1 MDNEQDKILIDWL
14 QQAFENSSEDDKN
27 AQYLEGKS
35 IDDVVKDL
43 LTKVSLD
50 ERYYIEKYLKEF
62 NSEASRPSGSVAFNK
77 IMDMLTLPEMKNK
90 INKDLKQME
99 TLI

>member
-14 QQAFENSSEDDKN
+14 QQAFENSSEDDTN
-27 AQYLEGKS
+27 AKYLEGKS

-43 LTKVSLD
+43 LTSVSLD

-62 NSEASRPSGSVAFNK
+62 KSEASRPSGSIAFNK
-77 IMDMLTLPEMKNK
+77 IMDMLTRPDM
-90 INKDLKQME
+90 
-99 TLI
+99 